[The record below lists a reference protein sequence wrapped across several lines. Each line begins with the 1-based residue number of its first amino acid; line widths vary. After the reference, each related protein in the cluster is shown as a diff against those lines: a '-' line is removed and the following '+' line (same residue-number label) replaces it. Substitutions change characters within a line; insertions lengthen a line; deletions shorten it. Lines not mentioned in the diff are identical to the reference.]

1 VRKAVVFVLI
11 AFAIVLAGAQLQ
23 GALSGIISA
32 LFPAKTV
39 AQVSASIER
48 CDFMA
53 GRIEPVKSLASIGRD
68 ITHVQKIADELA
80 KEIVSAIGPTQ
91 NGFAVSLQFG
101 DHTLHASRPVPI
113 AVIVVTSPM
122 AKSQTTSGFLAT
134 STRNIRDPCLTRNS
148 RPTHAK
154 SVTRI
159 HKRLAF
165 LVHTNALTSTSCK
178 RTILLPWVSTKG
190 IAGSRMKGLQRTCA
204 SARYTRLIVL
214 PRFLCVWLRNSQAHV
229 SIAQ

>member
-1 VRKAVVFVLI
+1 
-11 AFAIVLAGAQLQ
+11 
-23 GALSGIISA
+23 
-32 LFPAKTV
+32 
-39 AQVSASIER
+39 
-48 CDFMA
+48 M
-53 GRIEPVKSLASIGRD
+53 
-68 ITHVQKIADELA
+68 
-80 KEIVSAIGPTQ
+80 
-91 NGFAVSLQFG
+91 SLQVG

-122 AKSQTTSGFLAT
+122 AKSPTTSGFLAT

-190 IAGSRMKGLQRTCA
+190 IAGLRMKGLQRTCA

-214 PRFLCVWLRNSQAHV
+214 PRFLCVWLRNSRAPFPLKPMQNPRSHKICLCAARSV
-229 SIAQ
+229 SAPARTETEKTERAEPALLSFS